1 MKNLRLSRV
10 ALAFGAGSL
19 AFALTACGSDNAVP
33 NTENEETPEETA
45 AEATGEE
52 LSGSLAGA
60 GASSQEAAMNAWIA
74 KYQGVQPGV
83 TVSYEPVGSGAGITQ
98 FIDKQVAWAGSDAV
112 LEGDEITAAEER
124 CGGPAIN
131 LPVYISPVAVIFNLE
146 GVDNLNMDAE
156 TIAKVFAGEITNWN
170 DPAIADQNP
179 DVELPDLA
187 ITPVHRADKSG
198 TTENFTDYLNKA
210 APEAWPHEPDKAWP
224 IEGGESGDKTAGLV
238 QAVNQ
243 GEGTIG
249 YADASQAGDL
259 GTVALQAGDGYI
271 AFSNEAAATAADAA
285 ERVESGVEGDLGLEV
300 NRKPEDAGAYPMVM
314 ISYAIVCTTYED
326 EETANLVKDFI
337 GFQVSE
343 EGQAAAEE
351 AAGSAPLSSTMRDE
365 VMKSLDMIG
374 AAQ

>member
-1 MKNLRLSRV
+1 VKNLRLSRV

-33 NTENEETPEETA
+33 TDETDNGGETA
-45 AEATGEE
+45 AEETAGEM

-74 KYQGVQPGV
+74 KYQGEQPDVSV
-83 TVSYEPVGSGAGITQ
+83 TYDAVGSGAGITQ
-98 FIDKQVAWAGSDAV
+98 FIDKQVSWAGSDAV
-112 LEGDEITAAEER
+112 LEGDEIAGAEAR

-146 GVDNLNMDAE
+146 GVDTLNMDPD
-156 TIAKVFAGEITNWN
+156 TVAKVFAGDITNWN
-170 DPAIADQNP
+170 DPAIADLNP
-179 DVELPDLA
+179 DVDLPDLA

-210 APEAWPHEPDKAWP
+210 APESWPHEPDKTWP
-224 IEGGESGDKTAGLV
+224 ISGGESGDKTAGLV

-259 GTVALQAGDGYI
+259 GTVALQAGDGFVK
-271 AFSNEAAATAADAA
+271 FSNEAAAAAADSA
-285 ERVESGVEGDLGLEV
+285 ERIDSGVEGDIGLEV
-300 NRKPEDAGAYPMVM
+300 NRKPEDPNAYPMILV
-314 ISYAIVCTTYED
+314 SYAIVCTTYED
-326 EETANLVKDFI
+326 ENEANLVKDFI
-337 GFQVSE
+337 GYQVSE
-343 EGQAAAEE
+343 DGQAAAEE
-351 AAGSAPLSSTMRDE
+351 AAGSAPLSANLRDE
-365 VMKSLDMIG
+365 VLKSLDMIKV
-374 AAQ
+374 AN